1 MNDLSNDEDTVETEI
16 LDWVGDEMDTIAQR
30 DFEQEAAEED
40 WDQDNLNDDRRFCK
54 ILDRFLIAMAR
65 GSANRI
71 VQIGDPGDGVDAWC
85 RLVFQYDPKLASC
98 VCLQLSTFFI
108 WL

>member
-1 MNDLSNDEDTVETEI
+1 MQREGYERLEQRRGHMVEEI
-16 LDWVGDEMDTIAQR
+16 LNWVSNELDTIAKR

-40 WDQDNLNDDRRFCK
+40 WDQDNLNDDRRFSK
-54 ILDRFLIAMAR
+54 ILHSVLIAMTR

-85 RLVFQYDPKLASC
+85 
-98 VCLQLSTFFI
+98 
-108 WL
+108 